1 MSFLDHLSDLWR
13 RERRTAVARM
23 EAARRGTTL
32 KERVARGD
40 ALKGVEVDDVGPA
53 PGDRTRLWIP
63 ISNANGLGHLRLRSG
78 TPVRLWWTDPD
89 DNLAVRAVVERQRRD
104 RMSVLVDGE
113 VADRLIEGRFN
124 IDRDDPQVTFTIGER
139 AIRAF
144 QTARP
149 NKSRAKLAAVLWG
162 NLRPGYVEPPAWR
175 PFDVS
180 LNRAQRGAVNL
191 AIGAYPIALVHGP
204 PGTGKTRTLVE
215 VITQAV
221 ARGEK
226 VLACAMSNTAV
237 DHLAMGLVRA
247 GLKIV
252 RLGHPSRVATGVADY
267 SLDALI
273 AANKA
278 NQRAQSWQKEAR
290 RLRDKIRSGQRRLS
304 GSEKHGMYIEARR
317 LEQDARDHLARTQHM
332 LLESASVICATAAGA
347 DARIL
352 GQRRFD
358 LVVLDEATQCPDPL
372 ALAAFA
378 RAPKVVLAGDPEQL
392 PPTVLDRDAARDG
405 LSSTFFERVAVDHP
419 TACRMLTVQ
428 YRMHA
433 SLMQFPS
440 RTRYDGRLTAAPSV
454 AGHTLADLGVLDD
467 PVRCAPLV
475 FIDTAGKGWEEAV
488 DEGGSTFNAEQAE
501 RTAAE
506 VRRLLSRNLEP
517 TEVAVI
523 TPYSAQSRRL
533 RTLLMDLRDTGLE
546 VGTVDGF
553 QGREKEVIVVD
564 LVRSNPDGIVG
575 FVSDRRRLNVAFTRA
590 RRCMIVIADSATLGR
605 HADFAAF
612 LSVVEECG
620 VWVSAWTDNAEP
632 LGEPEPAGD
641 ADPLGDP
648 ALVGG
653 PESAG
658 DPEPGDSDG

>member
-1 MSFLDHLSDLWR
+1 MTFLDHLTDLWR
-13 RERRTAVARM
+13 RERATAVARM
-23 EAARRGTTL
+23 EAARRDSTL

-40 ALKGVEVDDVGPA
+40 ALKGVEVDDVGAA

-63 ISNANGLGHLRLRSG
+63 LPDTGDVRLRPG

-89 DNLAVRAVVERQRRD
+89 DHLAVRAVVERRRRD

-113 VADRLIEGRFN
+113 VADRLIEGHFN

-162 NLRPGYVEPPAWR
+162 NLSPSYVEPPAWR
-175 PFDVS
+175 PFDVA
-180 LNRAQRGAVNL
+180 LNRSQRRAVNI
-191 AIGAYPIALVHGP
+191 AIGTHPIALVHGP

-215 VITQAV
+215 VIAQAV
-221 ARGEK
+221 ARREK

-252 RLGHPSRVATGVADY
+252 RLGHPSRVATGVADR

-278 NQRAQSWQKEAR
+278 SQRAESWQKEAR

-304 GSEKHGMYIEARR
+304 GAEKHGMYIEARR

-392 PPTVLDRDAARDG
+392 PPTVLDMDAARDG
-405 LSSTFFERVAVDHP
+405 LASTFFERAAVAHP
-419 TACRMLTVQ
+419 SACHMLTVQ

-433 SLMQFPS
+433 SLMRFPS
-440 RTRYDGRLTAAPSV
+440 ETRYGGKLEAAPGV
-454 AGHTLADLGVLDD
+454 ATRTLADLGIIDD
-467 PVRCAPLV
+467 PVRSAPLV
-475 FIDTAGKGWEEAV
+475 LIDTAGKGWEDAA
-488 DEGGSTFNAEQAE
+488 DEGGSSYNIEQAE

-517 TEVAVI
+517 TELAVI
-523 TPYSAQSRRL
+523 TPYSAQARKLRL
-533 RTLLMDLRDTGLE
+533 LLADLRDSGLE

-553 QGREKEVIVVD
+553 QGREKEAIIVD
-564 LVRSNPDGIVG
+564 LVRSNADGVVG
-575 FVSDRRRLNVAFTRA
+575 FVADRRRLNVAFTRA
-590 RRCMIVIADSATLGR
+590 KRCMIVIADSATLGR

-612 LSVVEECG
+612 LSVVEDCG
-620 VWVSAWTDNAEP
+620 EWVSAWADNAEMLQQDDPTP
-632 LGEPEPAGD
+632 LETP
-641 ADPLGDP
+641 
-648 ALVGG
+648 
-653 PESAG
+653 
-658 DPEPGDSDG
+658 DG

>member
-1 MSFLDHLSDLWR
+1 MTFLDHLSDLWR

-32 KERVARGD
+32 TERVARGD

-53 PGDRTRLWIP
+53 PGDRTRLMIP
-63 ISNANGLGHLRLRSG
+63 LSQADDLGHLRLRAG

-89 DNLAVRAVVERQRRD
+89 DNLAVRAVVERRRRD
-104 RMSVLVDGE
+104 RISVLVDGE

-124 IDRDDPQVTFTIGER
+124 IDRDDPQVTFTIGDR

-149 NKSRAKLAAVLWG
+149 NKGRAKLAAVLWG
-162 NLRPGYVEPPAWR
+162 NLAPTYVEPPAWR
-175 PFDVS
+175 PFDVA
-180 LNRAQRGAVNL
+180 LNRTQRGAVNV
-191 AIGAYPIALVHGP
+191 AIGAHPLALVHGP

-215 VITQAV
+215 VICQAV

-237 DHLAMGLVRA
+237 DHLAMGLVRV

-252 RLGHPSRVATGVADY
+252 RLGHPSRVAVGVADR

-278 NQRAQSWQKEAR
+278 SQLAESWQKEAR
-290 RLRDKIRSGQRRLS
+290 RLRDKIRSGRRLS
-304 GSEKHGMYIEARR
+304 GSEKHGMYVEARR
-317 LEQDARDHLARTQHM
+317 LEQDARTHLARTQHM

-352 GQRRFD
+352 GLRRFD

-405 LSSTFFERVAVDHP
+405 LSSTFFERAALKHPAV
-419 TACRMLTVQ
+419 CRMLTMQ

-433 SLMQFPS
+433 SLMRFPS
-440 RTRYDGRLTAAPSV
+440 ETRYHGRLVAAPSV
-454 AGHTLADLGVLDD
+454 AGHTLADLGVIDD

-475 FIDTAGKGWEEAV
+475 LIDTAGKGWDESVE
-488 DEGGSTFNAEQAE
+488 EGGSTFNAEQAE

-517 TEVAVI
+517 TEIAVI

-533 RTLLMDLRDTGLE
+533 RTLLIDLRDSGLE

-564 LVRSNPDGIVG
+564 LVRSNAYGQVG
-575 FVSDRRRLNVAFTRA
+575 FVADRRRLNVAFTRA

-605 HADFAAF
+605 HSDFAAF
-612 LSVVEECG
+612 LKVVEECG

-632 LGEPEPAGD
+632 LD
-641 ADPLGDP
+641 QP
-648 ALVGG
+648 ALTAGG
-653 PESAG
+653 A
-658 DPEPGDSDG
+658 